1 MPNIKSVSCS
11 NNLST
16 SNRST
21 AHAIEVSD
29 IPLALYI
36 HIPWCVKKC
45 PYCDFNSH
53 ELPIDSQLSMYEE
66 YVDALLR
73 DAAMQL
79 VLTQGREI
87 SSIFIGG
94 GTPSLLPILQYQRLF
109 NRLREI
115 FKFANDIEV
124 TMEANPG
131 TLEHAP
137 FAEYLDV
144 GINRLSI
151 GVQSFSAEQLITL
164 GRIHDPKQAL
174 SAIKAARTAGFE
186 RVNVDLMHGLPGQT
200 MSEALNDIQMAHD
213 AGATHISWYQLTIE
227 PNTVFYRSQ
236 PILPDEDRL
245 ADIEESGQTLLQNL
259 GYHNYEVSAW
269 SGALDKPCRHNVNYW
284 QFGDYLAIGAGAH
297 GKVTVGESFSDE
309 AVTNDVV
316 TDEVLDNKEIVSK
329 SSTNELTKNEL
340 TNNEE
345 LKEAGIYRFS
355 KSRMPKDYMGYQDII
370 QGNAGQNNTGQNN
383 ANQNTAFQKN
393 EISQQNEAPIEA
405 LTEVPKMVGWQA
417 IASDELVSE
426 FMLNAL
432 RLHDGV
438 AWSLFEARTGLS
450 YGSIATQVNK
460 LIQQGLLMDNVE
472 KLQPTVLGKRYLNQ
486 ILREFL

>member
-11 NNLST
+11 NNLNA
-16 SNRST
+16 SNHS
-21 AHAIEVSD
+21 AAYAIEVSD
-29 IPLALYI
+29 IPLAMYI

-53 ELPIDSQLSMYEE
+53 ELPIDSQLSMYDE

-109 NRLREI
+109 TRLRKI

-297 GKVTVGESFSDE
+297 GKVTVGEIFFDE
-309 AVTNDVV
+309 AVTNNVV

-329 SSTNELTKNEL
+329 SSTNELT
-340 TNNEE
+340 NNEE
-345 LKEAGIYRFS
+345 LKEVGIYRFS

-370 QGNAGQNNTGQNN
+370 QQNAGQNNTSQKK
-383 ANQNTAFQKN
+383 AFQQN
-393 EISQQNEAPIEA
+393 EISQQNEMLVEA

-417 IASDELVSE
+417 IANDELVSE

-438 AWSLFEARTGLS
+438 AWSLFEARTGLC

-460 LIQQGLLMDNVE
+460 LIQQGLLMDNAE

>member
-1 MPNIKSVSCS
+1 MPNIKSVSFS
-11 NNLST
+11 NNLSA
-16 SNRST
+16 SNHSA

-53 ELPIDSQLSMYEE
+53 ELPIGSQLSMYDE
-66 YVDALLR
+66 YVDALLC

-151 GVQSFSAEQLITL
+151 GVQSFSAEQLVIL

-174 SAIKAARTAGFE
+174 SAIKAARAAGFE
-186 RVNVDLMHGLPGQT
+186 RVNVDLMHGLPEQT

-245 ADIEESGQTLLQNL
+245 TDIEEAGQTLLQNL

-269 SGALDKPCRHNVNYW
+269 SGASDKPCRHNVNYW

-297 GKVTVGESFSDE
+297 GKVTVGEAFFDE
-309 AVTNDVV
+309 AVTNNVV
-316 TDEVLDNKEIVSK
+316 TNKKIVNNANA
-329 SSTNELTKNEL
+329 NELI
-340 TNNEE
+340 NNEE

-355 KSRMPKDYMGYQDII
+355 KSRMPKDYMGYQDTI
-370 QGNAGQNNTGQNN
+370 QGNTFQQNG
-383 ANQNTAFQKN
+383 
-393 EISQQNEAPIEA
+393 ISQQNEMPVEA

-426 FMLNAL
+426 FMLNVL

-450 YGSIATQVNK
+450 YDSIATQVNK
-460 LIQQGLLMDNVE
+460 LIQQGLLMDNAE
-472 KLQPTVLGKRYLNQ
+472 KLQPTALGKRYLNQ